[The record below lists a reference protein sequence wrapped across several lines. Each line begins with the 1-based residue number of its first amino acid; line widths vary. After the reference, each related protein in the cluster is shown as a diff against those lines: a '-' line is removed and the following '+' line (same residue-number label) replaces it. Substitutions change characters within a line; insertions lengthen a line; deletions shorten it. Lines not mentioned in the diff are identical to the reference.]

1 MYYPG
6 ESDSSIGKDISFLT
20 NPPVMNY
27 NSCIQKYAMK
37 RNSTDGKHYRERM
50 MGVTSLCG
58 TCGTRLGASVA
69 TQRKPALTAM
79 RWVLWHQLG
88 WYRRVF
94 GPFEGFEGSFYLEE
108 TVSDPIFREKER
120 EKWQTTKKW

>member
-1 MYYPG
+1 MYFTG
-6 ESDSSIGKDISFLT
+6 EGNSSSGKDISFLT

-27 NSCIQKYAMK
+27 NSCIQKCAMK
-37 RNSTDGKHYRERM
+37 RNSTNGKHFRERM
-50 MGVTSLCG
+50 MGATSLCG
-58 TCGTRLGASVA
+58 TLGTRLGASVE

-94 GPFEGFEGSFYLEE
+94 GPFEGFEGSFYLKE
-108 TVSDPIFREKER
+108 TVSDPIIER
-120 EKWQTTKKW
+120 KGERKWQTTRKW